1 MKPIDRIVGRRPARA
16 AGESGPPPT
25 ASRLGWLDA
34 LRGIAALSV
43 AVYHLALPFY
53 WVPHGTRVPYY
64 LDPGIFGVL
73 LFFLVSG

>member
-1 MKPIDRIVGRRPARA
+1 MSARRVARGTA
-16 AGESGPPPT
+16 EGDTPPS
-25 ASRLGWLDA
+25 ASRLGWLDG

-43 AVYHLALPFY
+43 AVYHLKLPFY